1 MKKILSLTLAVMMV
15 VSAIPTA
22 FAAETQDYTLGTAVT
37 VEGAGGEYTVTV
49 PATLS
54 AGEVGTVTANGYW
67 AKEETLIVT
76 APETIE
82 VTHTQTNQKA
92 TVNVD
97 FDGMEALGD
106 DLEEQ
111 TVTAS
116 ISVDKGNTKFGT
128 WTGTIV
134 YTVELADLPDGTFAI
149 MHMNGEQLVLE
160 ADNGMTWEA
169 WLASDYNTIKAVTW
183 SSGVHFMSSYTGT
196 SPAYLYTNAEGT
208 EDGYIYITD
217 EIQIGATYYMVDG
230 NIGWKPGN

>member
-1 MKKILSLTLAVMMV
+1 MKKILSLTLAVMLL

-22 FAAETQDYTLGTAVT
+22 YAADQDYSLGTAVT

-49 PATLS
+49 PATLN
-54 AGEVGTVTANGYW
+54 AGEVGTVTAKGYW
-67 AKEETLIVT
+67 PKEETLIVT
-76 APETIE
+76 ASETIE
-82 VTHTQTNQKA
+82 VTHAQTNQKA

-97 FDGMEALGD
+97 FDGIEALGD

-149 MHMNGEQLVLE
+149 MHVNGEQLILG
-160 ADNGMTWEA
+160 ADEGMTWEA
-169 WLASDYNTIKAVTW
+169 WKATDYNTIQATTW
-183 SSGVHFMSSYTGT
+183 LNGVHFMSSYTGT

-208 EDGYIYITD
+208 EDGYVYVTD
-217 EIQIGATYYMVDG
+217 EIQIGTTYYMLS
-230 NIGWKPGN
+230 NGWTPNS